1 MPAAAAEPELD
12 RTLTDLQ
19 EYLNDEPP
27 AISLPPA
34 AFTSTALWELERD
47 RIFHRS
53 WFVVARSEQLSKVGD
68 YLALTLAGEPVVVAR
83 AADGLH
89 ALSSV
94 CRHRFMPVVESGAGN
109 TDAFTCPYH
118 LWRYGLDGRLRGAP
132 FMGGNSQFSATD
144 CRLPAFAVQEWNG
157 FVWVNL
163 DPAAAPIGT
172 ELDLVADE
180 FANYRLAELIQIDS
194 WCLRWQA
201 NWKLVMENL
210 HENYHVIGLH
220 RDTLLPISLPGGGDL
235 DVAAHSPR
243 VVRIRIPLAMPMP
256 AASLQLTAIQEANIM
271 MMTSFPGSGILALAD
286 RVAWFG
292 VIPTAIDQ
300 VEVRGGILATA
311 ESVHSRDAATDL
323 ARSILEINEEDRIGL
338 EAVQRG
344 VTSRYAERGR
354 LSPKE
359 APGVLAFYRNLAD
372 ALSGPQTGGR

>member
-1 MPAAAAEPELD
+1 MRWFGTSWPSRSSPVPAVLKA
-12 RTLTDLQ
+12 
-19 EYLNDEPP
+19 
-27 AISLPPA
+27 SVK
-34 AFTSTALWELERD
+34 RD
-47 RIFHRS
+47 
-53 WFVVARSEQLSKVGD
+53 
-68 YLALTLAGEPVVVAR
+68 
-83 AADGLH
+83 
-89 ALSSV
+89 
-94 CRHRFMPVVESGAGN
+94 
-109 TDAFTCPYH
+109 
-118 LWRYGLDGRLRGAP
+118 AP
-132 FMGGNSQFSATD
+132 FSTCAS
-144 CRLPAFAVQEWNG
+144 R
-157 FVWVNL
+157 
-163 DPAAAPIGT
+163 I
-172 ELDLVADE
+172 
-180 FANYRLAELIQIDS
+180 
-194 WCLRWQA
+194 
-201 NWKLVMENL
+201 
-210 HENYHVIGLH
+210 
-220 RDTLLPISLPGGGDL
+220 TLFSLPGGGDL

-256 AASLQLTAIQEANIM
+256 AAALQLTAIQEANIM